1 MRAPPSL
8 SANVVIWAARVLRVM
23 RSGSHAIQ
31 VGVGPDSSSP
41 RNTRRLFA
49 AHFANHPRL
58 DDLLLCLSEVVTNA
72 VLHAIPPIQV
82 LGSVVDAKVRV
93 EVSDGS
99 MAAPVQ
105 RTPKNFSPTGRGL
118 MLLDHLASDWG
129 VVITGS
135 GKTVWFEIPG
145 VPAR

>member
-1 MRAPPSL
+1 
-8 SANVVIWAARVLRVM
+8 M

-31 VGVGPDSSSP
+31 LGVGPDSTSP

-72 VLHAIPPIQV
+72 VLHATPPIQV
-82 LGSVVDAKVRV
+82 LGNVVGSTVRV

-99 MAAPVQ
+99 IAAPLR
-105 RTPKNFSPTGRGL
+105 RTPKNSSPTGRGL
-118 MLLDHLASDWG
+118 ILLDHLASAWG
-129 VVITGS
+129 VEITGS

-145 VPAR
+145 VPAT

>member
-1 MRAPPSL
+1 
-8 SANVVIWAARVLRVM
+8 M

-31 VGVGPDSSSP
+31 LGVGPDSSSP

-82 LGSVVDAKVRV
+82 LGNVVGSKVRV

-99 MAAPVQ
+99 IAAPLR
-105 RTPKNFSPTGRGL
+105 RTPKNSSPTGRGL
-118 MLLDHLASDWG
+118 ILLDHLASDWG
-129 VVITGS
+129 VEITSS